1 MLKWS
6 WLFGHQPLPGLELRD
21 LLLFERRRFCVY
33 PQRLCVLVLGVVV
46 SFGLR
51 GYMEKEGYVMDSL

>member
-1 MLKWS
+1 VLTWS

-21 LLLFERRRFCVY
+21 LLLFEGRGLCVY
-33 PQRLCVLVLGVVV
+33 LHRLCVLGVVV